1 MRTSPSNLYA
11 HDYFVGKVVKKM
23 PDFII
28 LNLSI
33 VDLKSLF
40 PMYKKVIQLCTHTH
54 THIYILYHCGL
65 LWSIKYSSLCYIQED
80 RTLWFIH
87 PIYTILS
94 LLIPN
99 SHFFPPWFPL
109 LFDKRKCV
117 HCICESLFCRY
128 VDFYHNLD
136 HKYK

>member
-28 LNLSI
+28 FKYSWFKI
-33 VDLKSLF
+33 FISYVQKSDSVL
-40 PMYKKVIQLCTHTH
+40 YIHTHTH
-54 THIYILYHCGL
+54 TYILYHCGL

-99 SHFFPPWFPL
+99 SHFFSPWFPL
-109 LFDKRKCV
+109 LFDKHKSV